1 MAATRDYYE
10 TLAVPRDISEADLKK
25 AYRKLALKFHPDRNK
40 GDESA
45 AERFKEVSEAYE
57 VLSDPEKRKV
67 YDQYGHDGLRGQGF
81 GGASSQHA
89 RDIFESFFGGGGGGG
104 GGGLDSMFEGLF
116 GGGGGRRPSGP
127 RRGTHLRVVVHV
139 TLKEAFSGT
148 TKTLT
153 IQRNDPCEP
162 CKGSGA
168 AAGTK
173 AETCSTCHGHGQV
186 QRQQGMFMM
195 QTPCPKCRGEGT
207 VIKTPC
213 TTCHGQ
219 GVTTNDADIEIRIPA
234 GIETGQQLRLANE
247 GEPGDRGGPRG
258 DLYCI
263 VQVKEHSFFGREE
276 DNLTCEIPVTYSQL
290 TLGGEVDIPTL
301 EGTKTLKIASGTQS
315 GRVLRMRG
323 QGMPSVRGFS
333 NGDLLVRVQLATP
346 KKLGAREKELLEE
359 LREIEGATPSSAQKS
374 FFDKVKDLFD

>member
-1 MAATRDYYE
+1 MASTRDYYE
-10 TLAVPRDISEADLKK
+10 TLGVPRDISDSDLKK
-25 AYRKLALKFHPDRNK
+25 AYRKLALKYHPDRNK

-81 GGASSQHA
+81 GGASAQHA
-89 RDIFESFFGGGGGGG
+89 RDIFESFFGGGG

-116 GGGGGRRPSGP
+116 GGGGGRRSNGP

-139 TLKEAFSGT
+139 TLKEAYTGT

-153 IQRNDPCEP
+153 IQRNDPCGA
-162 CKGSGA
+162 CSGSGA
-168 AAGTK
+168 AAGSQP
-173 AETCSTCHGHGQV
+173 ETCSTCHGRGQV

-195 QTPCPKCRGEGT
+195 QSPCPHCRGAGT
-207 VIKTPC
+207 IIKNPC
-213 TTCHGQ
+213 KACGGGGLVST
-219 GVTTNDADIEIRIPA
+219 DADIEIRIPA
-234 GIETGQQLRLANE
+234 GIETGQQLRLSGE
-247 GEPGDRGGPRG
+247 GEPGERGGPRG

-263 VQVKEHSFFGREE
+263 VQVQEHSFFTRDE
-276 DNLTCEIPVTYSQL
+276 DNLLCEVPVTFAQL
-290 TLGGEVDIPTL
+290 ALGGSVDIPTL
-301 EGTKTLKIASGTQS
+301 EGTKTLKIPSGTQS

-333 NGDLLVRVQLATP
+333 HGDLLVRVQLETP
-346 KKLGAREKELLEE
+346 KKLSARERELIEE
-359 LREIEGATPSSAQKS
+359 LRDIEGAATHSTQKS
-374 FFDKVKDLFD
+374 FFEKVKDLFD